1 MFVRLSKT
9 VGPNLR
15 YLVSRGGKLSFDL
28 KRPIS
33 SEPNA
38 RWRIAALIAAS
49 TAAYTDV
56 VQAEKEDSS
65 FCRLNCK
72 YTLGKACNEDI
83 ETMVNFGHARM
94 KTLCISDK
102 GIEVCKRL
110 IGNSSAAVEVTKGR
124 FHLWLN
130 TKYNQF
136 LSSHKPSTND
146 CKEDE
151 WKYAVREVDRQLKNF
166 INEYFVHNGFPRNRY
181 VMTQLQLLV
190 SNPGSE
196 NQFFHVD
203 NTACGLT
210 FVIALDDISMDKGP
224 TELLHESYCLHNET
238 GAFLIQNMFDRAIQ
252 DTKCDQDHFSRKSK
266 NVSSIEKYD
275 KVHATLKK
283 GQIFVFDS
291 RK

>member
-1 MFVRLSKT
+1 MHLAKPSSTDRCLSKILFS
-9 VGPNLR
+9 VLKQVALNVHSLIEDCQFNPKVFGIKR
-15 YLVSRGGKLSFDL
+15 WLSFNL

-65 FCRLNCK
+65 FCHLNCK

-136 LSSHKPSTND
+136 LSSHKLSAND
-146 CKEDE
+146 CKEDS
-151 WKYAVREVDRQLKNF
+151 
-166 INEYFVHNGFPRNRY
+166 G
-181 VMTQLQLLV
+181 
-190 SNPGSE
+190 
-196 NQFFHVD
+196 
-203 NTACGLT
+203 
-210 FVIALDDISMDKGP
+210 
-224 TELLHESYCLHNET
+224 
-238 GAFLIQNMFDRAIQ
+238 NM
-252 DTKCDQDHFSRKSK
+252 
-266 NVSSIEKYD
+266 
-275 KVHATLKK
+275 
-283 GQIFVFDS
+283 
-291 RK
+291 

>member
-110 IGNSSAAVEVTKGR
+110 IGIQV
-124 FHLWLN
+124 
-130 TKYNQF
+130 QQ
-136 LSSHKPSTND
+136 
-146 CKEDE
+146 
-151 WKYAVREVDRQLKNF
+151 WKLQKVGF
-166 INEYFVHNGFPRNRY
+166 I
-181 VMTQLQLLV
+181 
-190 SNPGSE
+190 
-196 NQFFHVD
+196 
-203 NTACGLT
+203 CG
-210 FVIALDDISMDKGP
+210 
-224 TELLHESYCLHNET
+224 
-238 GAFLIQNMFDRAIQ
+238 
-252 DTKCDQDHFSRKSK
+252 
-266 NVSSIEKYD
+266 
-275 KVHATLKK
+275 
-283 GQIFVFDS
+283 
-291 RK
+291 

>member
-1 MFVRLSKT
+1 MVAL
-9 VGPNLR
+9 G
-15 YLVSRGGKLSFDL
+15 
-28 KRPIS
+28 PIS

-252 DTKCDQDHFSRKSK
+252 DTKCDQDHFPR